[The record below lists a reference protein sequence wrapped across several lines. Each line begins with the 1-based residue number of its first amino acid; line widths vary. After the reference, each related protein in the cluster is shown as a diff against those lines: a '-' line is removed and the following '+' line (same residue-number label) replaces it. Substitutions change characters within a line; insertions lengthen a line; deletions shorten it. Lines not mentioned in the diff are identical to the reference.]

1 MIKLK
6 KKIIY
11 RGKGIIVGVEEKNFL
26 CKTHKK
32 NYALKKNQNLNFDN
46 V

>member
-32 NYALKKNQNLNFDN
+32 KLCIEKKSKFKL
-46 V
+46 